1 MACKPYLM
9 NRYAALIISLVFILY
24 FDHSSAQDW
33 LKTAEA
39 KAAKR
44 DTKIYHLTSIDGKN
58 QTVKIVPDYANHV
71 LKMICL
77 KDIIT
82 IDDFW
87 GETPDIRL
95 LNKNFIEINYAVRG
109 GSGVGLGNTLIIC
122 VEGQH
127 LYKAMHVLRYLTG
140 ESGEQQEE
148 YRIKL
153 HLVGN
158 SINNCK
164 LKVSVHDF
172 VDSKPRPKE
181 NYAYDTNTVLAF
193 DMQQNVFY
201 SVKQDIF
208 DHFITTRNKTKQK
221 IAGNFPMIIL
231 GKETYY
237 FINDRW
243 YSGNLNK
250 EMFEFR

>member
-1 MACKPYLM
+1 M

-87 GETPDIRL
+87 GVPPEIKL
-95 LNKNFIEINYAVRG
+95 LNKSFIEIKYAVRG
-109 GSGVGLGNTLIIC
+109 GSNLGLGNTLILC
-122 VEGQH
+122 VNNTH
-127 LYKAMHVLRYLTG
+127 LYEAMHVLRY
-140 ESGEQQEE
+140 
-148 YRIKL
+148 I
-153 HLVGN
+153 N
-158 SINNCK
+158 SEAQDERE
-164 LKVSVHDF
+164 HY
-172 VDSKPRPKE
+172 KE
-181 NYAYDTNTVLAF
+181 NYTIIFTMKNNKLKAYVHHDVNSKRSPETSYVYDNESVLAF
-193 DMQQNVFY
+193 DTKQNVFY
-201 SVKQDIF
+201 SVKENLY
-208 DHFITTRNKTKQK
+208 DHFTTAKNKTKQK
-221 IAGNFPMIIL
+221 VAGNFPMIIL

-237 FINDRW
+237 FINGRW
-243 YSGNLNK
+243 YTGGLSK
-250 EMFEFR
+250 DMFEFQ